1 MNRAGK
7 YASSDKIDDIQLM
20 NMVIELTE
28 KEKMAMW
35 SEGYIDSV
43 IEKLPVFARD
53 ILENRKKKWEDT
65 KEYVQQQI
73 NDIVHE
79 KEFLEK
85 LQAERKEF
93 ALYVMSH
100 YPQYQSLLFHYY
112 DGNMKESDFK
122 RFVYRN
128 RYTKNYLH

>member
-7 YASSDKIDDIQLM
+7 YASSDQMDDIQLM

-35 SEGYIDSV
+35 SEGYMDSV

-53 ILENRKKKWEDT
+53 ILENRKNKWEDT

-73 NDIVHE
+73 NDIVHD
-79 KEFLEK
+79 KEFIEK
-85 LQAERKEF
+85 LQMERKEF
-93 ALYVMSH
+93 ALYVMNH
-100 YPQYQSLLFHYY
+100 YPQYQSLLFRYY

-122 RFVYRN
+122 KFVYRN
-128 RYTKNYLH
+128 RYTKKYLH

>member
-1 MNRAGK
+1 MNKAGK
-7 YASSDKIDDIQLM
+7 YASGSEVDDIQLM

-43 IEKLPVFARD
+43 MEKLPVFARD

-65 KEYVQQQI
+65 KEYVQEQI

-79 KEFLEK
+79 KEFRK
-85 LQAERKEF
+85 RLQAERKEY

-100 YPQYQSLLFHYY
+100 YPQYQSLLFRYY
-112 DGNMKESDFK
+112 DGNLKESDFK
-122 RFVYRN
+122 KFVYRN
-128 RYTKNYLH
+128 RYTKKYLH

>member
-1 MNRAGK
+1 MNKAGK
-7 YASSDKIDDIQLM
+7 YASSDEMDDIHLM

-43 IEKLPVFARD
+43 IEKMPVFARD

-65 KEYVQQQI
+65 KEYVRKQI
-73 NDIVHE
+73 DDIVHD
-79 KEFLEK
+79 KEFTEK

-100 YPQYQSLLFHYY
+100 YPQYQSLLFCYY

-122 RFVYRN
+122 KFVYRN
-128 RYTKNYLH
+128 RYTKKYLH